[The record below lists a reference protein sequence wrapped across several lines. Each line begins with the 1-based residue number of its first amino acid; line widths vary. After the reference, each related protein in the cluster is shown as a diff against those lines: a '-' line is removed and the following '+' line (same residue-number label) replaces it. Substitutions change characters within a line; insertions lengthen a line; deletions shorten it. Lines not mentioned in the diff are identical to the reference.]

1 MVYGVTVSA
10 DSCRVTGESN
20 LSLMRELHSP
30 LTYFCLL
37 YHRPLSVDAVDTW
50 GSTYLVRA
58 IPFAAMRKKIEN
70 RFIKSF
76 LYYIPYAVLSAMTL
90 PAAFYATGNIIS
102 GAVGLAV
109 GGFFAY
115 RGKGLTFV
123 AVVSC
128 AAAFLAECVIRLVAQ

>member
-1 MVYGVTVSA
+1 MTDFWIY
-10 DSCRVTGESN
+10 
-20 LSLMRELHSP
+20 
-30 LTYFCLL
+30 LL
-37 YHRPLSVDAVDTW
+37 ILA

-90 PAAFYATGNIIS
+90 PAAFYATGNVIS

-115 RGKGLTFV
+115 RGKGLTLV

-128 AAAFLAECVIRLVAQ
+128 AAAFLAECVLRLIQQA